1 MYAACLEMP
10 LFTVGRSQCSHN
22 WRLLRL
28 KWSSYINPT
37 PSPSHMAGGRKGGKN
52 AKAWACGRALWR
64 VIWHGVTDAFRNS
77 QKCGHLHMAHTKS
90 RQWKSWHRWEVSLGS
105 TCSQGAAGNRQP
117 LGEGVLWFVFSFWL
131 CSVEGYG
138 HWKVAHTHAVFEVSG
153 KEEKEEKDND
163 DMKGGRKGDL
173 GWSYGMG
180 MEMDVLKI
188 HCVYEIV
195 KEQVR
200 NGNSKP
206 QKITSK
212 QILVTAGSG
221 K

>member
-1 MYAACLEMP
+1 
-10 LFTVGRSQCSHN
+10 
-22 WRLLRL
+22 
-28 KWSSYINPT
+28 
-37 PSPSHMAGGRKGGKN
+37 
-52 AKAWACGRALWR
+52 
-64 VIWHGVTDAFRNS
+64 
-77 QKCGHLHMAHTKS
+77 
-90 RQWKSWHRWEVSLGS
+90 
-105 TCSQGAAGNRQP
+105 
-117 LGEGVLWFVFSFWL
+117 
-131 CSVEGYG
+131 
-138 HWKVAHTHAVFEVSG
+138 
-153 KEEKEEKDND
+153 
-163 DMKGGRKGDL
+163 MKGGRKGDL